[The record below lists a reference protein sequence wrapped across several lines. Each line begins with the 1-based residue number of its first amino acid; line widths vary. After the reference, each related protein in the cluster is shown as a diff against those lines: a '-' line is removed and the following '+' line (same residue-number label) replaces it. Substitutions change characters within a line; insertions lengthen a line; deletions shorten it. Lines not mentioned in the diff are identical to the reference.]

1 MPFTGVK
8 FATLNKDQLAELK
21 TLEEE
26 FGAGL
31 LALQPATLKLAQLSP
46 EQVEK
51 LQDAEDKLGIMLVAY
66 TE

>member
-8 FATLNKDQLAELK
+8 FASLDENQLAEVK
-21 TLEEE
+21 ALEEE
-26 FGAGL
+26 FGVGL
-31 LALQPATLKLAQLSP
+31 LALQPATLKLADLTP

-51 LQDAEDKLGIMLVAY
+51 LRASEETLDVMLVAY